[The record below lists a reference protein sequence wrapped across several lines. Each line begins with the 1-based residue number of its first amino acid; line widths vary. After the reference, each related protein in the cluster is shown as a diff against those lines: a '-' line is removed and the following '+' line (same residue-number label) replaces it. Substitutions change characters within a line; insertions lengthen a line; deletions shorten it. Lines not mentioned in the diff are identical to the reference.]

1 MKPTRALSMSQ
12 RLSIRREVV
21 EYGSLPV
28 AAWLSQAD
36 GISAVR
42 TLLVQLSERTAD
54 SSTGEYGPMSL
65 EHTLRL
71 QMLISKWMAWLQA

>member
-1 MKPTRALSMSQ
+1 MSGK
-12 RLSIRREVV
+12 LSIRREVV

-42 TLLVQLSERTAD
+42 TLLVQMSERTSD
-54 SSTGEYGPMSL
+54 DNNSMWKETDLLCHS
-65 EHTLRL
+65 
-71 QMLISKWMAWLQA
+71 

>member
-28 AAWLSQAD
+28 AAWLTQAD

-54 SSTGEYGPMSL
+54 SGTGEY
-65 EHTLRL
+65 
-71 QMLISKWMAWLQA
+71 

>member
-1 MKPTRALSMSQ
+1 MSQ
-12 RLSIRREVV
+12 KLSIRREVV

-42 TLLVQLSERTAD
+42 ALLVQLSERTAE
-54 SSTGEYGPMSL
+54 SSKGMCRPVFCAYTVYVSTELSL
-65 EHTLRL
+65 L
-71 QMLISKWMAWLQA
+71 AWL

>member
-1 MKPTRALSMSQ
+1 MSQ
-12 RLSIRREVV
+12 KLSIRREVV

-42 TLLVQLSERTAD
+42 GLLVQLSERTAE
-54 SSTGEYGPMSL
+54 SGNGMCCRPVVV
-65 EHTLRL
+65 HTDYVNTELNL
-71 QMLISKWMAWLQA
+71 LAWL

>member
-1 MKPTRALSMSQ
+1 MSH

-42 TLLVQLSERTAD
+42 TLLFQLSERTAD
-54 SSTGEYGPMSL
+54 SSTGEY
-65 EHTLRL
+65 
-71 QMLISKWMAWLQA
+71 